1 MLWDYSHNK
10 QTLWLTLQ
18 RYSLIF
24 ICKSFSK
31 GLLMLILLH
40 ILFFMLAGTL
50 FSYRTLIFVQF
61 LLSLR
66 MIFLFFF
73 NPRVAIF
80 LILIVSLCHSYRRN
94 EDNATVLFCYH
105 GNNQDSSHELFVV
118 HIEVPKVWSCK
129 IWVLSVLWFLNYT

>member
-1 MLWDYSHNK
+1 
-10 QTLWLTLQ
+10 
-18 RYSLIF
+18 
-24 ICKSFSK
+24 
-31 GLLMLILLH
+31 MLILLH

-118 HIEVPKVWSCK
+118 HIEVPKV
-129 IWVLSVLWFLNYT
+129 